1 MKRFIFIKLLLVVV
15 LVMVSFPVVAEEL
28 SDDFK
33 LQYQAEDKIL
43 LEGLEGEEDIL
54 VNDDFPSEPEIAPS
68 ETKMVFISP
77 YLWEMIGEVYLYDL
91 EEQEEEKLLSR
102 DDLPKQMTPKEIKW
116 ITDDYLLLIIG
127 KAYGTVSE
135 GGDLYWLEVETK
147 ELYAISELEENKEYK
162 SIKLEEEEI
171 ILEMAI
177 FDEQYLDYEIEK
189 HTYSKEELIN
199 LLE

>member
-1 MKRFIFIKLLLVVV
+1 MKRFLLIKLLLVVV
-15 LVMVSFPVVAEEL
+15 IMMISFPIIANEL
-28 SDDFK
+28 INDFK
-33 LQYQAEDKIL
+33 LQYQPEEKIL

-54 VNDDFPSEPEIAPS
+54 INDNFPSEPEIAPS

-77 YLWEMIGEVYLYDL
+77 YLWEMLGEVYLYDL
-91 EEQEEEKLLSR
+91 EKKEEEKLLSR

-116 ITDDYLLLIIG
+116 ITDNHLLLIIG

-135 GGDLYWLEVETK
+135 GGDLYWLDVETR
-147 ELYAISELEENKEYK
+147 ELYAVSELEENKEYK
-162 SIKLEEEEI
+162 SIKLKEEEI

-177 FDEQYLDYEIEK
+177 FDEQFLDYELEE